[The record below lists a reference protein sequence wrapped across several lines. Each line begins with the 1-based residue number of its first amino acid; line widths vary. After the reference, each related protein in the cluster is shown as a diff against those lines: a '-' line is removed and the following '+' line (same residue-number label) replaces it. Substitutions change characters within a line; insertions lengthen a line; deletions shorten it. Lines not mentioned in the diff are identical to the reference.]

1 MAKGILF
8 LSLFFINQAFC
19 QDKKFTNLE
28 KAITEI
34 FGKCYKDLNPI
45 EGTIN
50 LIPEKKNVKFCSLY
64 QCVSRI
70 EYAENEKNIENAII
84 KRAIE
89 ITVRLYREGTPVYLT
104 YGMDSSS
111 QADWDNQI
119 LTDDDNLVYVS
130 IAECV
135 VSNSLVKISEA
146 VNKAT
151 MELIN
156 NSKSIKSKKIE

>member
-8 LSLFFINQAFC
+8 LLLFFVNQAFC
-19 QDKKFTNLE
+19 QDKKFTNPE
-28 KAITEI
+28 KAFIEA

-64 QCVSRI
+64 QCARAI
-70 EYAENEKNIENAII
+70 EYTENKKEIENAIL
-84 KRAIE
+84 KRAVE
-89 ITVRLYREGTPVYLT
+89 ITVRLYNEGTPIYLI
-104 YGMDSSS
+104 YGMNSSS
-111 QADWDNQI
+111 QADSDNEI
-119 LTDDDNLVYVS
+119 LTDDDNLVYIS

-135 VSNSLVKISEA
+135 VSQSQVKISG
-146 VNKAT
+146 VINKTT

-156 NSKSIKSKKIE
+156 NAKSIKNKK